1 MFTVEDVQNGVT
13 IVSCVMDVIDRLS
26 VIRLSSSVQSCTYAA
41 PPVSLW
47 HCKIGILVGWQL
59 NIY

>member
-26 VIRLSSSVQSCTYAA
+26 VNRLSSSVQSCTYAA
-41 PPVSLW
+41 PPVSL
-47 HCKIGILVGWQL
+47 
-59 NIY
+59 